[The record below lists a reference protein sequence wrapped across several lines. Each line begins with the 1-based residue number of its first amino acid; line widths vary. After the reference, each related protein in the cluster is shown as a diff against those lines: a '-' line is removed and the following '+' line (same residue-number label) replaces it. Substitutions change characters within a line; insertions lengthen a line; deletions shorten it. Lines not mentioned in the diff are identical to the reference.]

1 MTDRGSPLD
10 VVRALVRH
18 DVRFVVTGD
27 VAARLWGSPRLVE
40 ATEVVYARDRGNL
53 ERLVGALRELL
64 DAEALVDGAELCL
77 PTRAGPV
84 VATGR
89 PAGGSEYEALAVNA
103 SALPVADDLVVPVAD
118 LEDLIRLRRG
128 AGGADAPAEV
138 ELLAAVLEERDRPR
152 R

>member
-27 VAARLWGSPRLVE
+27 VAARLWGSPRPVE
-40 ATEVVYARDRGNL
+40 ATEVVYARDRVNL

-64 DAEALVDGAELCL
+64 DAEALVDGPELCL

-84 VATGR
+84 VATGGA
-89 PAGGSEYEALAVNA
+89 AGSSGYEALAVNA
-103 SALPVADDLVVPVAD
+103 SALAVADDLVVPVAD

-128 AGGADAPAEV
+128 AGGADAPVEV
-138 ELLAAVLEERDRPR
+138 ELLAAVLEEHDRLR